1 MKKRTI
7 SLLLTV
13 LLVMSMVLSAQAAE
27 PASAAAGITINQTR
41 NLAVGDSKP
50 LILSAE
56 PAGADL
62 PAVTW
67 SSSNTALAT
76 VDQNGIVTGVKAGR
90 VTITATANSN
100 SSITASV
107 ELLVRSKY
115 NYNVEWAGTYM
126 STDNNA
132 TTGADLP
139 TDPQRVEKVWGTSA
153 GNGTMMILDGYV
165 YTYDGTSFSGSTTNS
180 GTLYKIDKE
189 TGEIVNTMVLDAST
203 SYYYAYIIYGGG
215 LIYIGTID
223 KVICIDPDS
232 FTLLWT
238 ATIPSRNYGTI
249 QFAGNCVIADGT
261 VLNSTT
267 GARIKTLP
275 GSYSYSS
282 GVEKDGVFYIAC
294 REGRLYAFDAADWSQ
309 KAVLSFRSS
318 TAANQPGV
326 CYMGGNLFWGEN
338 GSKAYSVQLASDGGF
353 ITDSLKS
360 TECGVS
366 TNCTPVAANGRVY
379 IPGAKDGQGV
389 IGVFRANDMSLVYV
403 AGGAGE
409 KIQSTPIAK
418 VVTGGAVV
426 SSEGAPQADDNG
438 VTVYVQDYR
447 GPSSIWMLKD
457 TGSTSSGSLQRLVTL
472 DPQNYAYE
480 QLAADKS
487 GALYVVN
494 DSGVICKY
502 RTSKVSVPTITTDL
516 STTEKRYA
524 RGADAEPL
532 VIAAAVSDGGSLSY
546 QWQSRT
552 ETGDWT
558 DVSGA
563 TTASLTPST
572 AAAGTVYYR
581 CVVTNTLLGETAQ
594 AVSKIA
600 KITVV
605 EGTNTDLTVT
615 IRVIGAGLASG
626 SIDFSTAFGDYKG
639 SEYATWIPTTTFH
652 VSPGTTVKQLINTA
666 VTRANETVVFDGMAV
681 QSVKAPASLGGYT
694 LANGANGTFALWM
707 LSVNGSR
714 SASYD
719 QELADGDALLLH
731 YANDYRYEIG
741 DQVGSG
747 DQSYVDCWL
756 GAPDTAPAA
765 PAGLGDV
772 NGDGSVNGKDVTQLS
787 RYLARWVG
795 YTVENSKADVNGD
808 GAVNSKDVTVLKRF
822 LARWEGVRLG

>member
-7 SLLLTV
+7 SLLLA
-13 LLVMSMVLSAQAAE
+13 LLLIMSMILPAQAAE
-27 PASAAAGITINQTR
+27 PAAAATGIAINQTR

-50 LILSAE
+50 LILSAVPE
-56 PAGADL
+56 GADL

-90 VTITATANSN
+90 VTITATATAD

-132 TTGADLP
+132 ITSADLP
-139 TDPQRVEKVWGTSA
+139 ADPQRVEKVWGTSA
-153 GNGTMMILDGYV
+153 GNGTMMIMDGYV
-165 YTYDGTSFSGSTTNS
+165 YTYDGTSFTGSTTNS

-189 TGEIVNTMVLDAST
+189 TGEIVSTMVLDAST

-223 KVICIDPDS
+223 KVLCIDPDS

-238 ATIPSRNYGTI
+238 AAIPSRNYGTI

-261 VLNSTT
+261 VLDSTT

-275 GSYSYSS
+275 GSYSYSA

-294 REGRLYAFDAADWSQ
+294 REGRLYAFNTSDWSQ
-309 KAVLSFRSS
+309 KAMLSFRSS

-326 CYMGGNLFWGEN
+326 CFLGGNLFWGEN

-353 ITDSLKS
+353 VSDSLKS
-360 TECGVS
+360 VDCGVS

-379 IPGAKDGQGV
+379 IPGAKDSQGV
-389 IGVFRANDMSLVYV
+389 IGVFRASDMSLLYV
-403 AGGAGE
+403 AGGARE
-409 KIQSTPIAK
+409 KIQSTPIAR

-426 SSEGAPQADDNG
+426 SSEGAPQAEENS
-438 VTVYVQDYR
+438 VTVYVQDYA

-457 TGSTSSGSLQRLVTL
+457 TGEPSSGSLQKLVTL

-487 GALYVVN
+487 GALYAVN

-516 STTEKRYA
+516 STTEKRYTK
-524 RGADAEPL
+524 GADAEPL
-532 VIAAAVSDGGSLSY
+532 VIAASVNDGGSLSSR
-546 QWQSRT
+546 WQSRT
-552 ETGDWT
+552 ETGDWS
-558 DVSGA
+558 DISGA
-563 TTASLTPST
+563 TTTSWTPST
-572 AAAGTVYYR
+572 AAVGTIYYR
-581 CVVTNTLLGETAQ
+581 CIVTNTLLGETAQ

-600 KITVV
+600 RITVV

-615 IRVIGAGLASG
+615 VRVIGASPASG
-626 SIDFSTAFGDYKG
+626 SIDFAADFGSYKG

-652 VSPGTTVKQLINTA
+652 VSPGTTVKQLISTA
-666 VTRANETVVFDGMAV
+666 VTRANEAVTFDGVAV
-681 QSVKAPASLGGYT
+681 LSVKAPASLGGFT
-694 LANGANGTFALWM
+694 LANGANGDYALWM
-707 LSVNGSR
+707 LAVNGNH
-714 SASYD
+714 SASYE

-747 DQSYVDCWL
+747 DQSYVDHWL
-756 GAPDTAPAA
+756 QAPDTAPAV
-765 PAGLGDV
+765 PADLGDV
-772 NGDGSVNGKDVTQLS
+772 NGDGAVNGKDVTMLS
-787 RYLARWVG
+787 RTLARWVG
-795 YTVENSKADVNGD
+795 YTVETAKADVNGD
-808 GAVNSKDVTVLKRF
+808 GAVNSKDVTVLKRY